1 MDLQYG
7 RILMDLPL
15 VPLLAACSD
24 CPTVGFYPESSVA
37 LPWYSAA
44 ATGHSPAGSVGH
56 LS

>member
-1 MDLQYG
+1 
-7 RILMDLPL
+7 MDLPL